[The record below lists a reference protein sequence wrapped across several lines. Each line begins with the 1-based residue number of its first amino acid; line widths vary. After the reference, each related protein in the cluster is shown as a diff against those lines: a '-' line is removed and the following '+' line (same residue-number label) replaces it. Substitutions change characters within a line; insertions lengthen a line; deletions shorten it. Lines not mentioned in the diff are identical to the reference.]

1 MPKKTTAWSVL
12 IYGLIITGLGYMGYY
27 QGGSM
32 ISLYVGGGFGVLL
45 VISAILMLFKMR
57 AGSYAALVLTFGLTA
72 TFAIRYSMT
81 GKGLPATLA
90 VLSGGMLLYLLAR
103 TIHWKR

>member
-12 IYGLIITGLGYMGYY
+12 IYGIVITGLGCMGYS

-32 ISLYVGGGFGVLL
+32 ISLYAGGGFGILL
-45 VISAILMLFKMR
+45 VISSILMLFKMR
-57 AGSYAALVLTFGLTA
+57 TGSYAALILTMGLTV
-72 TFAIRYSMT
+72 TFAVRYSMT
-81 GKGLPATLA
+81 GKGLPAILA

>member
-1 MPKKTTAWSVL
+1 MPKKATAWSVL
-12 IYGLIITGLGYMGYY
+12 IYGLIITGLGYMGYQ

-32 ISLYVGGGFGVLL
+32 ISLYVGGGFGILL
-45 VISAILMLFKMR
+45 VISSILMYFKMR
-57 AGSYAALVLTFGLTA
+57 TGSYAALVLTLGLTA
-72 TFAIRYSMT
+72 TFAIRYSIT
-81 GKGLPATLA
+81 GKGMPAILA